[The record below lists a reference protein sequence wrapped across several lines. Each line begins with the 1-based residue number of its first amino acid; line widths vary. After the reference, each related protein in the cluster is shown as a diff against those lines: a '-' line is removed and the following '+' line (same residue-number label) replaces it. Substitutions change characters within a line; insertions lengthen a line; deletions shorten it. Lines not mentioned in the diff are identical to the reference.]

1 MSSGMTD
8 RVRPGRGVSSVLQVA
23 LSVLVERTEN
33 RNDSLVMR
41 RSGVRLPKAA
51 HFRWSAPWSM
61 ISSKSWLGA
70 WYELAHLC
78 RSARLVRGT
87 GGVRRSLA
95 HPVTAARQRPAAPGR
110 ARTRATREFRG
121 LGDELLPTPAN
132 AGGRIRVHGVRP
144 SRAVR
149 SVRESACA
157 GSVEPSRAEGGG
169 GCDGGPTGVRIEG
182 IPRSR

>member
-1 MSSGMTD
+1 
-8 RVRPGRGVSSVLQVA
+8 VLQVA

-95 HPVTAARQRPAAPGR
+95 HPVTAARQRSAPLRAHPGER
-110 ARTRATREFRG
+110 ARFRG
-121 LGDELLPTPAN
+121 LRDELLPTP
-132 AGGRIRVHGVRP
+132 GQRC
-144 SRAVR
+144 AVGFGFTG
-149 SVRESACA
+149 A
-157 GSVEPSRAEGGG
+157 AE
-169 GCDGGPTGVRIEG
+169 
-182 IPRSR
+182 